1 LVIEGLIQAL
11 SPQFMLWLTVGVL
24 AGMVVGALPGLTAT
38 MGVALLVPFT
48 FDLPPGAGL
57 AMLGALYVCA
67 MFSDAIPAVLVN
79 TPGTPAAMAT
89 AFDGYPMTL
98 QGRAQAAIVG
108 SCFSAALG
116 AMFGA
121 AFYLLLAWPLGSIA
135 LRFGP
140 PEFFWIGV
148 FSLTIIGSLAG
159 KSMLKGIA
167 GGGIG
172 MLIST
177 VGISHTG
184 AVSRYIFGVPE
195 LRGGVSLVAALIGV
209 FAVPQVLSMVCER
222 RQKEYIAEYRSQPG
236 VALKT
241 IWEVILE
248 PVHFLRSALIGT
260 FVGILP
266 GAGSPVAALLSYNE
280 AVRWSKDK
288 SRYGKGDLRGVTASE
303 IANNACAPA
312 SMIPLVTLG
321 VPGSA
326 PAAVVAGAL
335 TLRGLNPGPDLFQS
349 NGTLVYSFGWS
360 LMLAG
365 VMTFILGT
373 LLSPWL
379 ARMVSIPLRLLAPLI
394 MFLSVIGAYA
404 IRNDLFDVYLML
416 GLGLFTFL
424 VGKLDFHPGPIGL
437 GLILGPI
444 VEPALV
450 QSMYLSDATSYGRVF
465 FGSTVDIVLIVLTVL
480 SVGCVL
486 WTQIKESKQARAN
499 MAVEGL
505 SATVVDVTE
514 EAVCE
519 E

>member
-1 LVIEGLIQAL
+1 
-11 SPQFMLWLTVGVL
+11 
-24 AGMVVGALPGLTAT
+24 
-38 MGVALLVPFT
+38 
-48 FDLPPGAGL
+48 
-57 AMLGALYVCA
+57 
-67 MFSDAIPAVLVN
+67 
-79 TPGTPAAMAT
+79 
-89 AFDGYPMTL
+89 
-98 QGRAQAAIVG
+98 
-108 SCFSAALG
+108 
-116 AMFGA
+116 
-121 AFYLLLAWPLGSIA
+121 
-135 LRFGP
+135 
-140 PEFFWIGV
+140 
-148 FSLTIIGSLAG
+148 
-159 KSMLKGIA
+159 
-167 GGGIG
+167 
-172 MLIST
+172 
-177 VGISHTG
+177 
-184 AVSRYIFGVPE
+184 
-195 LRGGVSLVAALIGV
+195 
-209 FAVPQVLSMVCER
+209 
-222 RQKEYIAEYRSQPG
+222 

-379 ARMVSIPLRLLAPLI
+379 ARMVNIPLRLLAPLI

-437 GLILGPI
+437 GLIMGPI

-480 SVGCVL
+480 SVGWVL
-486 WTQIKESKQARAN
+486 WMQIKEKKQARTN
-499 MAVEGL
+499 KAVEGS
-505 SATVVDVTE
+505 SATVVD
-514 EAVCE
+514 AI
-519 E
+519 

>member
-1 LVIEGLIQAL
+1 MEAL
-11 SPQFMLWLTVGVL
+11 SPQFLLWLTVGVL
-24 AGMVVGALPGLTAT
+24 AGMIVGALPGLTAT

-98 QGRAQAAIVG
+98 QGRGQEAIVG

-116 AMFGA
+116 AIFGA
-121 AFYLLLAWPLGSIA
+121 VFYLLLARPLGAIA

-140 PEFFWIGV
+140 PEFFWIGI

-159 KSMLKGIA
+159 KSMLKGIV
-167 GGGIG
+167 GGVIG

-184 AVSRYIFGVPE
+184 AVSRFTFGIPE

-209 FAVPQVLSMVCER
+209 FAIPQVLSMVCER
-222 RQKEYIAEYRSQPG
+222 RQKEYIAEYRSEPG
-236 VALKT
+236 VATKT
-241 IWEVILE
+241 IWKVIME

-266 GAGSPVAALLSYNE
+266 GAGSPIAALLSYNE
-280 AVRWSKDK
+280 AVRWSKDN
-288 SRYGKGDLRGVTASE
+288 SQYGKGDLRGVTASE

-335 TLRGLNPGPDLFQS
+335 MLRGLNPGPDLFQN

-360 LMLAG
+360 LLLAG
-365 VMTFILGT
+365 VLTFILGT
-373 LLSPWL
+373 VLSPWL

-404 IRNDLFDVYLML
+404 IRNDIFDVYLML

-450 QSMYLSDATSYGRVF
+450 QSMFLSDATSYGEVF
-465 FGSTVDIVLIVLTVL
+465 FGSTIDIVLIVFTLL
-480 SVGCVL
+480 SVSWVL
-486 WTQIKESKQARAN
+486 WSQIKDRKQASMGKA
-499 MAVEGL
+499 AEGSPKTIL
-505 SATVVDVTE
+505 DVKE
-514 EAVCE
+514 DVG
-519 E
+519 

>member
-1 LVIEGLIQAL
+1 VIHGLIDAL
-11 SPQFMLWLTVGVL
+11 SPVFLLWLTVGVL
-24 AGMVVGALPGLTAT
+24 AGMIVGALPGLTAT
-38 MGVALLVPFT
+38 MGCALLVPFT

-67 MFSDAIPAVLVN
+67 MFSDAVPAVLVN

-98 QGRAQAAIVG
+98 QGRAQEAIVG

-116 AMFGA
+116 AVFGA
-121 AFYLLLAWPLGSIA
+121 IFYLLLAWPLTSIA

-148 FSLTIIGSLAG
+148 FALTIIGSLAG
-159 KSMLKGIA
+159 KSMLKGMA
-167 GGGIG
+167 GGAIG

-177 VGISHTG
+177 IGISHTG
-184 AVSRYIFGVPE
+184 AVSRFTFGIPE

-209 FAVPQVLSMVCER
+209 FAIPQVMQMVCER
-222 RQKEYIAEYRSQPG
+222 RQKEYIAEYKPQRG

-241 IWEVILE
+241 IWKVILE

-280 AVRWSKDK
+280 AVRWSKDR

-321 VPGSA
+321 IPGSA

-335 TLRGLNPGPDLFQS
+335 MLRGLNPGPDLFQN

-360 LMLAG
+360 LLLAG
-365 VMTFILGT
+365 IWTFVLGS

-394 MFLSVIGAYA
+394 LFLSVIGSYA
-404 IRNDLFDVYLML
+404 IRNDIFDVYMML
-416 GLGLFTFL
+416 GLGVFTFI
-424 VGKLDFHPGPIGL
+424 VGKLGFHAGPIGL
-437 GLILGPI
+437 GLIMGPI

-450 QSMYLSDATSYGRVF
+450 QSMFLADATSYGQVF
-465 FGSTVDIVLIVLTVL
+465 FGSTTDIVLIVLTVL
-480 SVGCVL
+480 SVGWVI
-486 WTQIKESKQARAN
+486 WSQVKDRNQAGET
-499 MAVEGL
+499 VEGL
-505 SATVVDVTE
+505 SAAMADVKE
-514 EAVCE
+514 DAGAKSG
-519 E
+519 

>member
-1 LVIEGLIQAL
+1 VIEGLIQAL
-11 SPQFMLWLTVGVL
+11 TPQFLLWLTVGVL

-48 FDLPPGAGL
+48 FSLPPGAGI

-89 AFDGYPMTL
+89 AFDGHPMTQ
-98 QGRAQAAIVG
+98 QGRAQAAIVAA
-108 SCFSAALG
+108 CFSSALG
-116 AMFGA
+116 TIFGA
-121 AFYLLLAWPLGSIA
+121 AFYLLLAWPLTSIA

-148 FSLTIIGSLAG
+148 FALTIIGSLAG

-167 GGGIG
+167 GGAIG

-177 VGISHTG
+177 VGISQTG
-184 AVSRYIFGVPE
+184 AVSRFTFGVPE

-209 FAVPQVLSMVCER
+209 FAVPQLLSMVCER
-222 RQKEYIAEYRSQPG
+222 RRKEYVAEYRPKPG
-236 VALKT
+236 VAMQT
-241 IWEVILE
+241 IWEVIMQ

-266 GAGSPVAALLSYNE
+266 GAGSPIAALLSYNE
-280 AVRWSKDK
+280 AVRWSKDR

-321 VPGSA
+321 IPGSA
-326 PAAVVAGAL
+326 PAAVIAGAL
-335 TLRGLNPGPDLFQS
+335 MLRGLNPGPDLFQN

-365 VMTFILGT
+365 VLTFILGT
-373 LLSPWL
+373 FFSRWL

-465 FGSTVDIVLIVLTVL
+465 FGSTVDIVLIVLTVISL
-480 SVGCVL
+480 AWIL
-486 WTQIKESKQARAN
+486 WAQLEERKQARTN
-499 MAVEGL
+499 KAVEV
-505 SATVVDVTE
+505 SSSI
-514 EAVCE
+514 
-519 E
+519 

>member
-1 LVIEGLIQAL
+1 MIHGLIEAL

-24 AGMVVGALPGLTAT
+24 AGMIVGALPGLTAT

-67 MFSDAIPAVLVN
+67 MFSDAVPAVLVN

-98 QGRAQAAIVG
+98 QGRAQEAIVG

-116 AMFGA
+116 AIFGA
-121 AFYLLLAWPLGSIA
+121 VAYLVLAWPLTTIA

-148 FSLTIIGSLAG
+148 FALTIIGSLAG
-159 KSMLKGIA
+159 KSILKGIA
-167 GGGIG
+167 GGSIG
-172 MLIST
+172 MLVST
-177 VGISHTG
+177 IGISHTG
-184 AVSRYIFGVPE
+184 AVSRFTFGIPD

-222 RQKEYIAEYRSQPG
+222 RQKEFIAEYTSKPG
-236 VALKT
+236 VAMKT
-241 IWEVILE
+241 IWAVLME
-248 PVHFLRSALIGT
+248 PVHFIRSALIGT

-266 GAGSPVAALLSYNE
+266 GAGSPIAALIAYNE

-288 SRYGKGDLRGVTASE
+288 SQFGKGDLRGVTASE

-335 TLRGLNPGPDLFQS
+335 MLRGLNPGPDLFLS
-349 NGTLVYSFGWS
+349 NGTLVYQFGWS

-365 VMTFILGT
+365 VVTFILGT
-373 LLSPWL
+373 IFSPWL
-379 ARMVSIPLRLLAPLI
+379 ARMVNIPLRLLAPLI
-394 MFLSVIGAYA
+394 MFLSVIGSYA
-404 IRNDLFDVYLML
+404 IRNDAFDIYLML
-416 GLGLFTFL
+416 ALGLFTYIAS
-424 VGKLDFHPGPIGL
+424 KLDFHPGPIGL

-450 QSMYLSDATSYGRVF
+450 QSMYLADATSYPKVF
-465 FGSTVDIVLIVLTVL
+465 FGSTVDVVLILMTVL
-480 SVGCVL
+480 SLGWVL
-486 WTQIKESKQARAN
+486 WSQLKQNRQPSLDTARA
-499 MAVEGL
+499 
-505 SATVVDVTE
+505 VTE
-514 EAVCE
+514 DVA
-519 E
+519 